1 MPGADNILFDWSRLT
16 SDRAAI
22 LEAYFALFREQE
34 PTTIGSG
41 EIVRWFQAQGRT
53 APSESL
59 IRTVLAAVGVP
70 RRGEGRPSNES
81 RAAAAGSPPLPAVR
95 PQPPRPRKSPRR

>member
-1 MPGADNILFDWSRLT
+1 MPGADNILFDWGRLT

-81 RAAAAGSPPLPAVR
+81 RAAAGSPPLPAVR

>member
-1 MPGADNILFDWSRLT
+1 MSGTDNILFDWRSLT
-16 SDRAAI
+16 SDRASI
-22 LEAYFALFREQE
+22 LEAYFALFRERD

-41 EIVRWFQAQGRT
+41 EIVQWFRAQGRN

-81 RAAAAGSPPLPAVR
+81 RVAASDSPPLPAVR
-95 PQPPRPRKSPRR
+95 PQPPRGRKSPRR

>member
-1 MPGADNILFDWSRLT
+1 MSATEPLPFDWSSLT
-16 SDRAAI
+16 SDRASI
-22 LEAYFALFREQE
+22 LEAYFALFREHD

-41 EIVRWFQAQGRT
+41 EIIRWFRLQDRT

-70 RRGEGRPSNES
+70 RRGEGRPSTES
-81 RAAAAGSPPLPAVR
+81 RVTVSASPPLPAVR
-95 PQPPRPRKSPRR
+95 KQIPRSRKLPHR

>member
-1 MPGADNILFDWSRLT
+1 MPGADNILFDWGRLT

-41 EIVRWFQAQGRT
+41 EIVRWF
-53 APSESL
+53 
-59 IRTVLAAVGVP
+59 
-70 RRGEGRPSNES
+70 
-81 RAAAAGSPPLPAVR
+81 RA
-95 PQPPRPRKSPRR
+95 

>member
-1 MPGADNILFDWSRLT
+1 MSAAANILFDWTSLT
-16 SDRAAI
+16 NDRAGI
-22 LEAYFALFREQE
+22 LEAYFALFRERD

-41 EIVRWFQAQGRT
+41 EIVRWFREQGRT

-70 RRGEGRPSNES
+70 RRGDGRPSTES
-81 RAAAAGSPPLPAVR
+81 RAAASDSPPLPADR

>member
-1 MPGADNILFDWSRLT
+1 MSSADSPVFDWSSLT

-22 LEAYFALFREQE
+22 LEAYFALFRERD

-41 EIVRWFQAQGRT
+41 EIVRWFRERGHN

-81 RAAAAGSPPLPAVR
+81 RAAATHSPPLSPVR
-95 PQPPRPRKSPRR
+95 AQQPRSRKSPRR